1 MIEWRPVN
9 ERITVANFK
18 HTFGKLHVVAAYA
31 PTDAATTAQKDAF
44 CAQLDQ
50 VTSSYHTGL
59 VLCLGDFNNVPGD
72 DRSLAPQLTGPILAL
87 PMTIQIT
94 FSTSVSATVSAS
106 VAHGS
111 GIQTSIDMWYSN
123 DRHTAREID
132 HPLDLLEC
140 CSAVLSLPK
149 L

>member
-1 MIEWRPVN
+1 MIDWRPVN

-31 PTDAATTAQKDAF
+31 APDTATTAQKDAF
-44 CAQLDQ
+44 CTQLDQ

-94 FSTSVSATVSAS
+94 FSTSC
-106 VAHGS
+106 
-111 GIQTSIDMWYSN
+111 ISN
-123 DRHTAREID
+123 CLRICGTWFRHPDIHR
-132 HPLDLLEC
+132 HV
-140 CSAVLSLPK
+140 VLK
-149 L
+149 